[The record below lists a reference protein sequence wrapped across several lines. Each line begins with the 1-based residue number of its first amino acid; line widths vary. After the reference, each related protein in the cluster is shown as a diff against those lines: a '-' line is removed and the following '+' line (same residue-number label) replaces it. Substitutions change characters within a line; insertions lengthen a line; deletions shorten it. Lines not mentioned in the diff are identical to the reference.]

1 MHVLQYGPAY
11 RARLVSLV
19 PAINA
24 INKDFNLHAGKQ
36 HPLTRR
42 ATSSKVTIATLGS
55 HCSLQVLKGAKD
67 EGFRTLLVCERRR
80 LGLYKRFGFNDE
92 IFEVDSFSEV
102 MGEKCRKRLKQTN
115 SVLIPHGTLI
125 AQMKSDE
132 IEKIE
137 TPIFGNKW
145 ILRWEANRELKEKLM
160 NEAGLRTPRAV
171 KSKDDIDG
179 LCIVKLHG
187 AAGGRGYYLA
197 WNRES
202 FEEGARR
209 LIDQKAIRSENDL
222 YIQEFIRGVPVY
234 LQYFYSPVTGDLEL
248 LGIDRR
254 YESDIDGIG
263 RIPAKQQLGA
273 SVEPSYNV
281 IGNIP
286 LVLRESLLDEVYK
299 MGESFVRAAE
309 RLVPPGMPGPFCLEG
324 VYDREGRFTT
334 FEFSARIVAGTNLY
348 LDGSPYSGLLYDDPM
363 SMGRRIA
370 REVKL
375 ANKKGKLGQVVT

>member
-1 MHVLQYGPAY
+1 MTRKAAATG
-11 RARLVSLV
+11 
-19 PAINA
+19 
-24 INKDFNLHAGKQ
+24 NKL
-36 HPLTRR
+36 
-42 ATSSKVTIATLGS
+42 TIATLGS

-67 EGFRTLLVCERRR
+67 EGFRTLLVCEKRR
-80 LGLYKRFGFNDE
+80 LGLYSRFEFIDE
-92 IFEVDSFSEV
+92 IVEVSSFAEIL
-102 MGEKCRKRLKQTN
+102 GDACRNRLKRAG

-125 AQMKSDE
+125 SQMKSDE
-132 IEKIE
+132 IEKID
-137 TPIFGNKW
+137 TPVFGNKW
-145 ILRWEANRELKEKLM
+145 ILRWEANRDLKEKLM
-160 NEAGLRTPRAV
+160 KEPGLKTPQAVRSKNEI
-171 KSKDDIDG
+171 KG

-209 LIDQKAIRSENDL
+209 LIDQKIIRGESDL

-234 LQYFYSPVTGDLEL
+234 LQYFYSPITKELEL

-273 SVEPSYNV
+273 GSIEPSYTV
-281 IGNIP
+281 VGNIP
-286 LVLRESLLDEVYK
+286 LVLRESLLEEVYK
-299 MGESFVRAAE
+299 LGENFVHAAE
-309 RLVPPGMPGPFCLEG
+309 QLVPPGMPGPFCLEG
-324 VYDREGRFTT
+324 VYDNEGKFTT

-348 LDGSPYSGLLYDDPM
+348 LDGSPYSGLLYDEPM

-370 REVKL
+370 REVKV
-375 ANKKGKLGQVVT
+375 AKKKGKLDKVVT

>member
-1 MHVLQYGPAY
+1 
-11 RARLVSLV
+11 
-19 PAINA
+19 
-24 INKDFNLHAGKQ
+24 
-36 HPLTRR
+36 LTRKA
-42 ATSSKVTIATLGS
+42 ATGSKPTIATLGS

-67 EGFRTLLVCERRR
+67 EGFRTLLVCEKRR
-80 LGLYKRFGFNDE
+80 LGLYSRFGFIDE
-92 IFEVDSFSEV
+92 IVEVGSFTEIL
-102 MGEKCRKRLKQTN
+102 GDTCRRRLKQVG

-125 AQMKSDE
+125 SQMKSDE
-132 IEKIE
+132 IEKID
-137 TPIFGNKW
+137 TPVFGNKW
-145 ILRWEANRELKEKLM
+145 ILRWEADRILKEKLM
-160 NEAGLRTPRAV
+160 KEAGLKIPQAV
-171 KSKDDIDG
+171 RSKNEIKG

-209 LIDQKAIRSENDL
+209 LIDQKIIRAESDL

-234 LQYFYSPVTGDLEL
+234 LQYFYSPITEELEL

-273 SVEPSYNV
+273 GSIEPSYTV

-286 LVLRESLLDEVYK
+286 LVLRESLLEEVYK
-299 MGESFVRAAE
+299 IGENFVRAAE

-324 VYDREGRFTT
+324 VYDSEGKFTT

-348 LDGSPYSGLLYDDPM
+348 LDGSPYSGLLYDEPM

-370 REVKL
+370 RELKV
-375 ANKKGKLGQVVT
+375 AKKRGKLDKVVT

>member
-1 MHVLQYGPAY
+1 
-11 RARLVSLV
+11 
-19 PAINA
+19 
-24 INKDFNLHAGKQ
+24 
-36 HPLTRR
+36 LTRKA
-42 ATSSKVTIATLGS
+42 ATSNKLTIATLGS

-67 EGFRTLLVCERRR
+67 EGFRTLLVCEKRR
-80 LGLYKRFGFNDE
+80 LGLYSRFNFIDE
-92 IFEVDSFSEV
+92 IVEVSRFAEILEDA
-102 MGEKCRKRLKQTN
+102 CRNRLKQAG

-125 AQMKSDE
+125 SQMKSDE
-132 IEKIE
+132 IEKIDI
-137 TPIFGNKW
+137 PVFGNKW
-145 ILRWEANRELKEKLM
+145 ILRWEADRDLKEKLM
-160 NEAGLRTPRAV
+160 KEAGLKTPQAV
-171 KSKDDIDG
+171 RSKNEIKS

-209 LIDQKAIRSENDL
+209 LIDQKRIRGESDL

-234 LQYFYSPVTGDLEL
+234 LQYFYSPITKGLEL

-273 SVEPSYNV
+273 GSIEPSYTV
-281 IGNIP
+281 VGNIP
-286 LVLRESLLDEVYK
+286 LVLRESLLEEVYN
-299 MGESFVRAAE
+299 MGENFVHAAE

-324 VYDREGRFTT
+324 VYDSEGKLTT

-348 LDGSPYSGLLYDDPM
+348 LDGSPYSGLLYDEPM

-370 REVKL
+370 RELKI
-375 ANKKGKLGQVVT
+375 AKKKGELGKVVT

>member
-1 MHVLQYGPAY
+1 L
-11 RARLVSLV
+11 AR
-19 PAINA
+19 
-24 INKDFNLHAGKQ
+24 K
-36 HPLTRR
+36 T
-42 ATSSKVTIATLGS
+42 ATGSKLTIATLGS

-67 EGFRTLLVCERRR
+67 EGFKTLLVCEKRR
-80 LGLYKRFGFNDE
+80 LGLYSRFGFIDE
-92 IFEVDSFSEV
+92 IVEVGSFAEILGDMCSS
-102 MGEKCRKRLKQTN
+102 RLKQAG

-125 AQMKSDE
+125 SQMKSDE
-132 IEKIE
+132 IEKIDI
-137 TPIFGNKW
+137 PVFGNKW
-145 ILRWEANRELKEKLM
+145 ILRWEADRDLKEKLM
-160 NEAGLRTPRAV
+160 KEAGLKTPQAV
-171 KSKDDIDG
+171 RSKNEIKG

-197 WNRES
+197 WDRKS

-209 LIDQKAIRSENDL
+209 LINQKIIREESDL

-234 LQYFYSPVTGDLEL
+234 LQYFYSPIAEELEL

-273 SVEPSYNV
+273 GSIEPSYTV

-286 LVLRESLLDEVYK
+286 LVLRESLLEEVYK
-299 MGESFVRAAE
+299 IGENFVHASE

-324 VYDREGRFTT
+324 VYDSEGKFTT

-348 LDGSPYSGLLYDDPM
+348 LDGSPYSGLLYDEPM

-370 REVKL
+370 REVKI
-375 ANKKGKLGQVVT
+375 AKKKDELDKVVT

>member
-1 MHVLQYGPAY
+1 M
-11 RARLVSLV
+11 SE
-19 PAINA
+19 
-24 INKDFNLHAGKQ
+24 K
-36 HPLTRR
+36 
-42 ATSSKVTIATLGS
+42 
-55 HCSLQVLKGAKD
+55 
-67 EGFRTLLVCERRR
+67 RR
-80 LGLYKRFGFNDE
+80 LGLYRRFDFIDE
-92 IFEVDSFSEV
+92 IVEVDSFSEI
-102 MGEKCRKRLKQTN
+102 MSEKCRRRLKQTN

-125 AQMKSDE
+125 SQMKSDE
-132 IEKIE
+132 IEKID

-145 ILRWEANRELKEKLM
+145 ILRWEADREMKENLM
-160 NEAGLRTPRAV
+160 LEAGLRTPRSV
-171 KSKDDIDG
+171 RSKNDIDG

-202 FEEGARR
+202 FEEGARG
-209 LIDQKAIRSENDL
+209 LVEKKAIKGEEDL

-234 LQYFYSPVTGDLEL
+234 LQYFYSPVTGELEL

-254 YESDIDGIG
+254 YESDIDGLG

-273 SVEPSYNV
+273 GAEPSYNV

-299 MGESFVRAAE
+299 MGESFVKAAE

-324 VYDREGRFTT
+324 VYDSEGRFTT

-348 LDGSPYSGLLYDDPM
+348 LDGSPYSGLLYDEPM

-370 REVKL
+370 REVKI
-375 ANKKGKLGQVVT
+375 AKKKGKLAKVVT

>member
-1 MHVLQYGPAY
+1 M
-11 RARLVSLV
+11 
-19 PAINA
+19 
-24 INKDFNLHAGKQ
+24 
-36 HPLTRR
+36 TRKA
-42 ATSSKVTIATLGS
+42 ATGSKLTIATLGS

-67 EGFRTLLVCERRR
+67 EGLRTLLVCEKRR
-80 LGLYKRFGFNDE
+80 LGLYSRFGFIDE
-92 IFEVDSFSEV
+92 IVEVGSFTEIL
-102 MGEKCRKRLKQTN
+102 GDTCRRRLKQVG

-125 AQMKSDE
+125 SQMKSDE
-132 IEKIE
+132 IEKID
-137 TPIFGNKW
+137 TPVFGNKW
-145 ILRWEANRELKEKLM
+145 ILRWEADRILKEKLM
-160 NEAGLRTPRAV
+160 KEAGLKIPQAV
-171 KSKDDIDG
+171 RSKNEIKG

-209 LIDQKAIRSENDL
+209 LIDQKIIRAESDL

-234 LQYFYSPVTGDLEL
+234 LQYFYSPITEELEL

-273 SVEPSYNV
+273 GNIEPSYTV

-286 LVLRESLLDEVYK
+286 LVLRESLLEEVYK
-299 MGESFVRAAE
+299 IGENFVRTAE

-324 VYDREGRFTT
+324 VYDSEGKFTT
-334 FEFSARIVAGTNLY
+334 FEFSARIVAGTNLF
-348 LDGSPYSGLLYDDPM
+348 LDGSPYSGLLYDEPM

-370 REVKL
+370 REVKV
-375 ANKKGKLGQVVT
+375 AKKRGKLDKVVT

>member
-1 MHVLQYGPAY
+1 M
-11 RARLVSLV
+11 
-19 PAINA
+19 
-24 INKDFNLHAGKQ
+24 
-36 HPLTRR
+36 
-42 ATSSKVTIATLGS
+42 
-55 HCSLQVLKGAKD
+55 
-67 EGFRTLLVCERRR
+67 LVCEKRR
-80 LGLYKRFGFNDE
+80 LGLYKRFRFIDE
-92 IFEVDSFSEV
+92 IIEVDSFSEIL
-102 MGEKCRKRLKQTN
+102 GEKCRKRLKQTN
-115 SVLIPHGTLI
+115 SVLVPHGTFI
-125 AQMKSDE
+125 SQMKSDE

-145 ILRWEANRELKEKLM
+145 ILRWEADRAMKEKLM
-160 NEAGLRTPRAV
+160 SEACLTTPRAV
-171 KSKDDIDG
+171 RSKDDISG

-197 WNRES
+197 WNRQS
-202 FEEGARR
+202 FEEGARK
-209 LIDQKAIRSENDL
+209 LIDQKAIGSENDL
-222 YIQEFIRGVPVY
+222 YIQEFIRGIPVY
-234 LQYFYSPVTGDLEL
+234 LQYFYSPVTGELEL

-263 RIPAKQQLGA
+263 RIPAKHQLGA
-273 SVEPSYNV
+273 EVEPSYNV

-370 REVKL
+370 REVKI
-375 ANKKGKLGQVVT
+375 ANKKGMLSRVVT

>member
-1 MHVLQYGPAY
+1 
-11 RARLVSLV
+11 LVRK
-19 PAINA
+19 AA
-24 INKDFNLHAGKQ
+24 TAGK
-36 HPLTRR
+36 L
-42 ATSSKVTIATLGS
+42 TIATLGS
-55 HCSLQVLKGAKD
+55 HCSLQVLKGAKV
-67 EGFRTLLVCERRR
+67 EGFKTLLVCEKRR
-80 LGLYKRFGFNDE
+80 LDLYRRFGFIDE
-92 IFEVDSFSEV
+92 LVEVDSFSEILSDS
-102 MGEKCRKRLKQTN
+102 CRRRLKQA
-115 SVLIPHGTLI
+115 SCILIPHGTLI
-125 AQMKSDE
+125 SQMKSDE
-132 IEKIE
+132 IEKID

-145 ILRWEANRELKEKLM
+145 ILRWEADRDLKEKLM
-160 NEAGLRTPRAV
+160 READLTTPQSVR
-171 KSKDDIDG
+171 SKKEIDG

-197 WNRES
+197 WDQQS

-209 LIDQKAIRSENDL
+209 LADQKIIKGESDL

-234 LQYFYSPVTGDLEL
+234 LQYFYSPITQELEL

-273 SVEPSYNV
+273 VVEPSYTV

-286 LVLRESLLDEVYK
+286 LVLRESLLDQVYK
-299 MGESFVRAAE
+299 TGENFVHAAE

-324 VYDREGRFTT
+324 VYDSEGKFTT

-348 LDGSPYSGLLYDDPM
+348 LDGSPYSGLLYDEPM

-370 REVKL
+370 REVKI
-375 ANKKGKLGQVVT
+375 ANKKGKLSKIVT

>member
-1 MHVLQYGPAY
+1 MVRKGSRKL
-11 RARLVSLV
+11 
-19 PAINA
+19 
-24 INKDFNLHAGKQ
+24 
-36 HPLTRR
+36 
-42 ATSSKVTIATLGS
+42 TIATLGS

-67 EGFRTLLVCERRR
+67 EGFRTLLICEKRR
-80 LGLYKRFGFNDE
+80 LSLYKRFRFIDE
-92 IFEVDSFSEV
+92 IIEVNSFREILDKKIQRCL
-102 MGEKCRKRLKQTN
+102 EQANT
-115 SVLIPHGTLI
+115 VLIPHGTFI
-125 AQMKSDE
+125 SQMKSEE
-132 IEKIE
+132 IEKIDV
-137 TPIFGNKW
+137 PIFGNKW
-145 ILRWEANRELKEKLM
+145 ILRWEADRGMKEKLM
-160 NEAGLRTPRAV
+160 KEAGLRTPRAV
-171 KSKDDIDG
+171 RSKDDIIG

-197 WNRES
+197 WDRTS
-202 FEEGARR
+202 FEEGAKT

-234 LQYFYSPVTGDLEL
+234 LQYFYSPLTGQLEL

-263 RIPAKQQLGA
+263 RIPARQQLGA
-273 SVEPSYNV
+273 EVEPSYNV

-324 VYDREGRFTT
+324 VYDREGNFTT

-348 LDGSPYSGLLYDDPM
+348 LDGSPYSGLLFDDPM

-370 REVKL
+370 REVKI
-375 ANKKGKLGQVVT
+375 AIKKGKLGKVVT

>member
-1 MHVLQYGPAY
+1 
-11 RARLVSLV
+11 V

-24 INKDFNLHAGKQ
+24 IEKDFNLLANNQKLLARKAGGKF
-36 HPLTRR
+36 
-42 ATSSKVTIATLGS
+42 TIATLGS
-55 HCSLQVLKGAKD
+55 HCSLQLLKGAKD
-67 EGFRTLLVCERRR
+67 EGFRTLLVCEKRR
-80 LGLYKRFGFNDE
+80 LGLYRRFRFIDE
-92 IFEVDSFSEV
+92 IIEVDNFKEV
-102 MGEKCRKRLKQTN
+102 LSDKCQKRLKQAN
-115 SVLIPHGTLI
+115 SVMIPHGTLI
-125 AQMKSDE
+125 SQMRSDE
-132 IEKIE
+132 IEKID

-145 ILRWEANRELKEKLM
+145 ILRWEADRKLKEKLM
-160 NEAGLRTPRAV
+160 KEAGLRIPRTV
-171 KSKDDIDG
+171 KSKDDISG

-197 WNRES
+197 WSRES

-209 LIDQKAIRSENDL
+209 LIDQKMIRGEDDL
-222 YIQEFIRGVPVY
+222 YIQEFVRGVPVY
-234 LQYFYSPVTGDLEL
+234 LQYFYSPISAEIEL

-273 SVEPSYNV
+273 GVEPSYNV

-299 MGESFVRAAE
+299 MGENFVRAAE
-309 RLVPPGMPGPFCLEG
+309 RLVPPGMTGPFCLEG
-324 VYDREGRFTT
+324 VYDSEGRFTT

-348 LDGSPYSGLLYDDPM
+348 LDGSPYSGLLYVDPM

-370 REVKL
+370 REVKI
-375 ANKKGKLGQVVT
+375 ANKNGKMSKILT

>member
-1 MHVLQYGPAY
+1 M
-11 RARLVSLV
+11 ARK
-19 PAINA
+19 A
-24 INKDFNLHAGKQ
+24 
-36 HPLTRR
+36 
-42 ATSSKVTIATLGS
+42 ATGSKPTIATLGS

-67 EGFRTLLVCERRR
+67 EGFRTLLVCEKRR
-80 LGLYKRFGFNDE
+80 LGLYSRFEFIDE
-92 IFEVDSFSEV
+92 IVEVGSFAEIL
-102 MGEKCRKRLKQTN
+102 GDACRNRLKQAG

-125 AQMKSDE
+125 SQMKSDE
-132 IEKIE
+132 IEKID
-137 TPIFGNKW
+137 TPVFGNKW
-145 ILRWEANRELKEKLM
+145 ILRWEADRDLKEKLM
-160 NEAGLRTPRAV
+160 KEAGLKTPQVVR
-171 KSKDDIDG
+171 SKNEIKG

-209 LIDQKAIRSENDL
+209 LIDQKIIRGESDL

-234 LQYFYSPVTGDLEL
+234 LQYFYSPITEELEL

-254 YESDIDGIG
+254 YESDIDGIS

-273 SVEPSYNV
+273 GNIEPSYTV

-286 LVLRESLLDEVYK
+286 LVLRESLLEEVYK
-299 MGESFVRAAE
+299 IGENFVHTAE

-324 VYDREGRFTT
+324 VYDSEGKFTT

-348 LDGSPYSGLLYDDPM
+348 LDGSPYSGLLYDEPM

-370 REVKL
+370 REVKV
-375 ANKKGKLGQVVT
+375 AKKKGKLDKVVT